1 MDNPPVTIILIMNYL
16 SRKKVGVRL
25 PGSSLPNP
33 DKNRVPVIRMG
44 KTIGT
49 DFEKSRDGGE
59 KKFHLQLSE
68 IRMENSE

>member
-1 MDNPPVTIILIMNYL
+1 MSYL
-16 SRKKVGVRL
+16 SRKKVDVRL
-25 PGSSLPNP
+25 PGSFLPYP

-59 KKFHLQLSE
+59 KKFHLQLFE
-68 IRMENSE
+68 IKTESF

>member
-1 MDNPPVTIILIMNYL
+1 MDNPPVTIILNINYL
-16 SRKKVGVRL
+16 SRKKSWCPV
-25 PGSSLPNP
+25 PGSLFPLP

-59 KKFHLQLSE
+59 KKFHLQLFE
-68 IRMENSE
+68 IKTESF